1 MRHLTDQRLNR
12 KQSPAGPALY
22 DIAPWKKNFLQVIEA
37 ATAKFGSAS
46 LELAKQARVCDPRQ
60 IASLP
65 LEITDF
71 PLIVPPQK
79 CSKILDSGE
88 WTLHRSSVVPHSSDF
103 DVIQW
108 WV

>member
-1 MRHLTDQRLNR
+1 
-12 KQSPAGPALY
+12 
-22 DIAPWKKNFLQVIEA
+22 
-37 ATAKFGSAS
+37 
-46 LELAKQARVCDPRQ
+46 VCDPRQ

-108 WV
+108 WVSMKDRLFTMIVIHTCVVALHVLRFVPIFPHFCAFFSSILPHFP